1 MQKVHEFDFNS
12 TLLDL
17 KKQTII
23 DVITGQEIRIEP
35 KISFPAAKFVFTDQI
50 HTYKGISTK
59 EKSNLLKKS
68 FKIVDA
74 TENLTAKISELSVY
88 QKKSVFKE
96 LDFIYKEKNYRV
108 KTSLA
113 YKNIELKDG
122 DNIILEAERTSST
135 IKGIVGL
142 KNYKVSIYNSLN
154 MEFLLWVA
162 VFKGIHLLIQE

>member
-1 MQKVHEFDFNS
+1 M
-12 TLLDL
+12 
-17 KKQTII
+17 
-23 DVITGQEIRIEP
+23 
-35 KISFPAAKFVFTDQI
+35 
-50 HTYKGISTK
+50 
-59 EKSNLLKKS
+59 
-68 FKIVDA
+68 
-74 TENLTAKISELSVY
+74 
-88 QKKSVFKE
+88 FKE

>member
-12 TLLDL
+12 TLLDI

-59 EKSNLLKKS
+59 EKSKLLKNT

-88 QKKSVFKE
+88 QK
-96 LDFIYKEKNYRV
+96 NQC
-108 KTSLA
+108 
-113 YKNIELKDG
+113 
-122 DNIILEAERTSST
+122 
-135 IKGIVGL
+135 L
-142 KNYKVSIYNSLN
+142 KNWIFYIKKKII
-154 MEFLLWVA
+154 
-162 VFKGIHLLIQE
+162 G